1 MKGKIAFEEHFS
13 TPETLIDSER
23 PHGTSEIWPTLKH
36 NLLDMQETR
45 IAKMDKLGIEVAV
58 LSLNAPVLQAM
69 SNTKESIE
77 LAIRSN
83 DFLANEMAKN
93 PKRFQAFAA
102 LPMQD
107 PEASAKEL
115 TRCVKE
121 LGFVGALVNGYTE
134 RDKPGTA
141 YHYDLK
147 EYWPFWEQVE
157 KLDVPFYLHPRD
169 LSRKEVFEGH
179 PWLLTAAWS
188 FGVETS
194 THALRLICSGLFDRY
209 PKLQIIMGHLGEGL
223 PFSVWRADHR
233 IEKDPR
239 GIPIKKKVGDYFRQN
254 FYVTTSGNF
263 HTQSLL
269 DTMWEIGTDRILFA
283 SDFPFE
289 EMEDAANWFDGCDI
303 NEYDKRK
310 IGRENAIKLLKLEK
324 ALSARA

>member
-23 PHGTSEIWPTLKH
+23 PHGTSAIWPTLKH
-36 NLLDMQETR
+36 NLLDMQNTR
-45 IAKMDKLGIEVAV
+45 IAKMNSLGIEVAV
-58 LSLNAPVLQAM
+58 LSLNAPGLQAM
-69 SNTKESIE
+69 PDTEASIE
-77 LAIRSN
+77 LAIRCN

-107 PEASAKEL
+107 PEAAAKEL

-134 RDKPGTA
+134 RGTPGSA
-141 YHYDLK
+141 YHYDRK

-169 LSRKEVFEGH
+169 LSRTEVFDGH

-194 THALRLICSGLFDRY
+194 THALRLICSGLFDKY
-209 PKLQIIMGHLGEGL
+209 PKLQIILGHLGEGL
-223 PFSVWRADHR
+223 PFNVWRADHR
-233 IEKDPR
+233 LEKDPR
-239 GIPIKKKVGDYFRQN
+239 GITIKKKVNDYFRQN

-263 HTQSLL
+263 HTPSLQ
-269 DTMWEIGTDRILFA
+269 DTMWEIGVDRILFA

-289 EMEDAANWFDGCDI
+289 DMEEAANWFDAASI
-303 NEYDKRK
+303 NEYDKMK

-324 ALSARA
+324 SLAAKA

>member
-23 PHGTSEIWPTLKH
+23 PHGTSSIWPTLKH
-36 NLLDMQETR
+36 NLLDMRNTR
-45 IAKMDKLGIEVAV
+45 IAKMDALGIEIAV

-69 SNTKESIE
+69 PDTKASIE

-83 DFLANEMAKN
+83 DFLANEVAKN
-93 PKRFQAFAA
+93 SKRFQAFAA

-107 PEASAKEL
+107 PEAAAKEL

-134 RDKPGTA
+134 RDKPGSA

-169 LSRKEVFEGH
+169 LSRKEVFDGH

-194 THALRLICSGLFDRY
+194 THALRLICCGLLDKY
-209 PKLQIIMGHLGEGL
+209 PKLQIILGHLGEGL
-223 PFSVWRADHR
+223 PFSIWRADHR
-233 IEKDPR
+233 LEKDPR
-239 GIPIKKKVGDYFRQN
+239 GITIKKKVNDYFRQN

-269 DTMWEIGTDRILFA
+269 DTMWEIGADRILFA

-289 EMEDAANWFDGCDI
+289 EMEDAANWFDAAEI
-303 NEYDKRK
+303 NEYDKMK

-324 ALSARA
+324 SLAAKA